1 MQFDRRSKDYL
12 EIKLLFVFFI
22 NCYIKLLFVC
32 KNCYIKL
39 LYCLYKLLQK
49 AVICLY
55 KLLRKHD
62 PECM

>member
-12 EIKLLFVFFI
+12 EIKLLFVFF
-22 NCYIKLLFVC
+22 YKLLHKAVIC
-32 KNCYIKL
+32 LYKL
-39 LYCLYKLLQK
+39 LQKAVICLYKLLQK